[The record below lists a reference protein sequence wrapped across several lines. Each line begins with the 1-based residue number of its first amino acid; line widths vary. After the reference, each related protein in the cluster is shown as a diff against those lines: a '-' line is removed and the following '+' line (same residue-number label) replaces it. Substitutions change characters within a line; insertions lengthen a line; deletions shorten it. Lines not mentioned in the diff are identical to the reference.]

1 MPVRKIFK
9 TFAPYLELFMFR
21 YCRSLFIILAAAILV
36 SPVFAQE
43 TEEYVV
49 DEVVAQI
56 NDGVIT
62 LSRIKKEIRLLIDAQ
77 VEQGRSRE
85 DAQREVDEKQGE
97 LIANLINEELL
108 MQRGKELGLEREVE
122 AAVNQRFLEMMKQYD
137 IKTLDGLFEEMR
149 KTGVNPDDVR
159 DMWRKQLTREY
170 VIQQEVHRKL
180 YWEPSS
186 KVLKDY
192 FEANKQK
199 FTKPETVTLSE
210 LFLSFA
216 GRSEAS
222 VRDKAKELLAQLR
235 GGADWEKIV
244 VENSD
249 RPSVAQDKGKI
260 GTRSVAEFTE
270 GFPDYAAAIKDV
282 KAGGYAEP
290 VEADQVGISILRVD
304 ERSAASSESHFDENA
319 IRMAIMSEKA
329 EAEGK
334 KYMSSLRTDA
344 YIKINESYRPIVAPV
359 LFADERKERSGN

>member
-1 MPVRKIFK
+1 
-9 TFAPYLELFMFR
+9 MFR
-21 YCRSLFIILAAAILV
+21 YCRSLFILFVAAVLV
-36 SPVFAQE
+36 SPAFAQE

-56 NDGVIT
+56 NDGVLT
-62 LSRIKKEIRLLIDAQ
+62 LSRIKRESKLLVDAQ

-97 LIANLINEELL
+97 MIANLINEELL

-122 AAVNQRFLEMMKQYD
+122 AAVNQRFLEMMRQYD
-137 IKTLDGLFEEMR
+137 IKTLEGLFEEMR

-159 DMWRKQLTREY
+159 DVWRKQLTREM
-170 VIQQEVHRKL
+170 VIQQEVHRKI
-180 YWEPSS
+180 YWGSSS
-186 KVLKDY
+186 KDLKDY

-222 VRDKAKELLAQLR
+222 VREKAKELLTQLR
-235 GGADWEKIV
+235 GGADWEKILL
-244 VENSD
+244 ENSD
-249 RPSVAQDKGKI
+249 RPTAAQDKGKI
-260 GTRSVAEFTE
+260 GVQVVSDLNEKAS
-270 GFPDYAAAIKDV
+270 AALKGIN
-282 KAGGYAEP
+282 AGGYSEP
-290 VEADQVGISILRVD
+290 IEADQVGISILRVD

-334 KYMSSLRTDA
+334 KYMSSLRQDA
-344 YIKINESYRPIVAPV
+344 YIKINDSYRPIVAPI
-359 LFADERKERSGN
+359 LFAEERKERSGN

>member
-1 MPVRKIFK
+1 
-9 TFAPYLELFMFR
+9 MFR
-21 YCRSLFIILAAAILV
+21 YCRSLFVILAAAILV

-62 LSRIKKEIRLLIDAQ
+62 LSRIKKEIKLLIDAQ

-137 IKTLDGLFEEMR
+137 IKTLEGLFEEMR
-149 KTGVNPDDVR
+149 KTGINPDDIR
-159 DMWRKQLTREY
+159 DMWRNQLTREY

-180 YWEPSS
+180 YWGASS
-186 KVLKDY
+186 KDLKDY

-216 GRSEAS
+216 GRSEDS
-222 VRDKAKELLAQLR
+222 VREKAKELLAQLR

-249 RPSVAQDKGKI
+249 RPTVAEDKGKI
-260 GTRSVAEFTE
+260 GVQPVSDLNER
-270 GFPDYAAAIKDV
+270 AAGVLKGV
-282 KAGGYAEP
+282 NAGGYAEP
-290 VEADQVGISILRVD
+290 IEVDQVGISILRVD
-304 ERSAASSESHFDENA
+304 ERSAASSDSHFDENA

-334 KYMSSLRTDA
+334 KYMSALREDA
-344 YIKINESYRPIVAPV
+344 YIKINESYRPVVAPV